1 MVKRSSSKGPLAR
14 KIARAI
20 EHGSAS
26 ITSLQVIEYIRAFK
40 LRYPDSDIE
49 LAQPMIMCAD
59 TATMLG
65 SIMYSWWI
73 RTYSRTTRSSSPTGG
88 AHTRYG
94 RTTGRS
100 RGHWPSAVP
109 TARAQKTCPFIAKG
123 FFFFISFFR
132 RKHLLPNVLALSR
145 ITRRVCGHV
154 DPRLSALP

>member
-1 MVKRSSSKGPLAR
+1 MVKRSSFKGPLAR

-49 LAQPMIMCAD
+49 LAQPMIMARGYGD
-59 TATMLG
+59 NPGLDYLQLVDSDVFEDDET
-65 SIMYSWWI
+65 
-73 RTYSRTTRSSSPTGG
+73 SSPTGG

-109 TARAQKTCPFIAKG
+109 TARAQKMCPFVAKG
-123 FFFFISFFR
+123 FFISFFSS
-132 RKHLLPNVLALSR
+132 KTSVSQ
-145 ITRRVCGHV
+145 
-154 DPRLSALP
+154 RLSP